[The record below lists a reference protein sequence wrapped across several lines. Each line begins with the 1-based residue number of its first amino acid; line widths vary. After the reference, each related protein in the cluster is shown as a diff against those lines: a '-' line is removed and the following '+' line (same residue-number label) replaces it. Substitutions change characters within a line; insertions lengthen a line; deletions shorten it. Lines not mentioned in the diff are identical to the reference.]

1 MFQWIGSKMVQ
12 TLVKQSVQTELVVHP
27 THGWLQLFDEE
38 NIQLVILD
46 SHLDIELIQ
55 AIRSQPKW
63 NVDFEDDELVV
74 FTSNKR

>member
-1 MFQWIGSKMVQ
+1 MICTS
-12 TLVKQSVQTELVVHP
+12 VKQSVQTELAISP
-27 THGWLQLFDEE
+27 PREWLQLLDEE

-55 AIRSQPKW
+55 AIRSQPEW
-63 NVDFEDDELVV
+63 TVDFEDDDLAI

>member
-1 MFQWIGSKMVQ
+1 MVR
-12 TLVKQSVQTELVVHP
+12 TPIKQAVQTEFVVHP
-27 THGWLQLFDEE
+27 THECLQLFDEE
-38 NIQLVILD
+38 NVQLVILD

-55 AIRSQPKW
+55 AIRSQPEW